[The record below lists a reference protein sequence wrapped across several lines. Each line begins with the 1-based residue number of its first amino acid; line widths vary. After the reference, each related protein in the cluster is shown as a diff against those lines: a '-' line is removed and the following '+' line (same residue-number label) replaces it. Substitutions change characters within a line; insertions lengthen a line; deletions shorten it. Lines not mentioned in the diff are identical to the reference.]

1 MVTSRSAACGANAC
15 GANARDSLRGL
26 YAITPDWADTRR
38 LLDATEAVLAG
49 GCRILQ
55 YRNKA
60 AGDCHRQE
68 QAVALRGL
76 ARRYGALLI
85 INDNVD
91 LALFA
96 EADGVHLGEDDGE
109 LAAAR
114 ARMGSA
120 AIIGAS
126 CYQSLELARDAARAG
141 ADYLAFGSFFASSTK
156 PLARR
161 ADPALFEAARRE
173 AGAALPLCA
182 IGGITLDNAAPL
194 LLAGADMLA
203 VITALY
209 EAADPRLATERFIKH
224 FEEKTP

>member
-1 MVTSRSAACGANAC
+1 MKSRSAAGGANTR
-15 GANARDSLRGL
+15 NSLQGL

-38 LLDATEAVLAG
+38 LLVATEAILAG

-60 AGDCHRQE
+60 ASDCHRQE

-76 ARRYGALLI
+76 TRRYGALLI
-85 INDNVD
+85 INDDVD
-91 LALFA
+91 LGLFA

-114 ARMGSA
+114 ERLGSA
-120 AIIGAS
+120 AILGAS
-126 CYQSLELARDAARAG
+126 CYQSLDLARNAARAG
-141 ADYLAFGSFFASSTK
+141 ADYLAFGSFFASATK

-161 ADPALFEAARRE
+161 ADPALLAAARVE
-173 AGAALPLCA
+173 IGLPLCA
-182 IGGITLDNAAPL
+182 IGGVTLDNAAPL
-194 LLAGADMLA
+194 LSAGADMLA

-209 EAADPRLATERFIKH
+209 EAADPGLATEQFIKH

>member
-1 MVTSRSAACGANAC
+1 MRRRELS
-15 GANARDSLRGL
+15 GL

-38 LLDATEAVLAG
+38 LLATTEAILAS

-55 YRNKA
+55 YRNKVTS
-60 AGDCHRQE
+60 DCHRQE

-76 ARRYGALLI
+76 TRHFDALLI
-85 INDNVD
+85 INDDVD

-114 ARMGSA
+114 ARLGSA
-120 AIIGAS
+120 AILGAS
-126 CYQSLELARDAARAG
+126 CYQSLELARSAARAG

-161 ADPALFEAARRE
+161 ADTALLQAARAE
-173 AGAALPLCA
+173 IGLPLCA

-194 LLAGADMLA
+194 LAAGADMLA
-203 VITALY
+203 VITALF
-209 EAADPRLATERFIKH
+209 EAADPGLATEQFIKH